1 MSEVGRLLRYTR
13 PYAVPLAASIVL
25 MSLVGASQALM
36 VRLIPPL
43 FDRVLS
49 PSSLE
54 GAVTVTVAN
63 KGMTSNPG
71 NFTVGTPN
79 GPDVTSLEPA
89 AVPPGGPTFQLT
101 VNGARF
107 TNESVVR
114 FNGEALKT
122 RFVRDNKLIATVPSA
137 LIVAGR
143 PIKLFE
149 VPVVGW
155 KLNLSDLMPNGVHN
169 IWTSVA
175 IGIIFA
181 FLMKGLCDY
190 AANYIINYVG
200 FSAVTDIRQQVFERV
215 LHQDASFFQ
224 ENSTGGLMSSIM
236 NDIDKIQV
244 AVSHLLA
251 DWFRQFFSVTFLL
264 AAVLQANWRLA
275 VVALTVLPF
284 VLVPTMRLGRR
295 IRRTTRSTQD
305 YTAELNTILQETISG
320 HQVVKTF
327 GNEEIE
333 ANRFLQTAKRLKRS
347 NLRYVAQQA
356 LASPVIEFFAAL
368 TLVGL
373 LSYART
379 QITKGGLTA
388 GEFSAFVIALM
399 LLYEPVKRLT
409 GIHNFFQ
416 QALGASQRVFE
427 YLDRDRIVAN
437 KPGAVKLHKFEKAIQ
452 FENVTFRY
460 PKTEELVLDGLNLTV
475 KAGEIVAIV
484 GPSGAGKTTI
494 ANLVPRFYD
503 VTGGTLKIDGRDL
516 CDLQLESLRQKIGI
530 VAQDTFLFN
539 DTVAANIGYGRP
551 GATMDD
557 VRSAARTAMAE
568 GFIEQM
574 PQGFETIIGERGQK
588 LSGGQRQRI
597 AIARALLKNAPILI
611 LDEATSHLDTE
622 SESQVQGALANLMA
636 NRTVIVIAHRLSTVR
651 RADKIV
657 VLDRGRIAETGKHE
671 ALVIGGG
678 LYQRLHEL
686 QFLEADV

>member
-1 MSEVGRLLRYTR
+1 MSPELRRLLRYTK
-13 PYAVPLAASIVL
+13 PYALPLVASIIL

-36 VRLIPPL
+36 VRLIPPIL
-43 FDRVLS
+43 DRVL
-49 PSSLE
+49 
-54 GAVTVTVAN
+54 
-63 KGMTSNPG
+63 
-71 NFTVGTPN
+71 TPN
-79 GPDVTSLEPA
+79 TPDHPVMLFKVPGLGWTLE
-89 AVPPGGPTFQLT
+89 
-101 VNGARF
+101 
-107 TNESVVR
+107 
-114 FNGEALKT
+114 
-122 RFVRDNKLIATVPSA
+122 
-137 LIVAGR
+137 
-143 PIKLFE
+143 
-149 VPVVGW
+149 
-155 KLNLSDLMPNGVHN
+155 LSDLMPAEIHN
-169 IWTSVA
+169 IWTMVA
-175 IGIIFA
+175 IGIVFA

-224 ENSTGGLMSSIM
+224 EHSTGSLMSSIM

-251 DWFRQFFSVTFLL
+251 DWFRQLFSVTFLL
-264 AAVLQANWRLA
+264 IAVLQANWHLA
-275 VVALTVLPF
+275 FVALTVLPF
-284 VLVPTMRLGRR
+284 VLVPTIRLGRR
-295 IRRTTRSTQD
+295 IRRTTRNTQD
-305 YTAELNTILQETISG
+305 HTAELNTILQETISG

-333 ANRFLQTAKRLKRS
+333 SNRFRETAKRLKRS

-356 LASPVIEFFAAL
+356 LASPLIEFFAAL
-368 TLVGL
+368 TIVGL
-373 LSYART
+373 LTYART
-379 QITKGGLTA
+379 EIKGGDLTA
-388 GEFSAFVIALM
+388 GEFSAFIIALM
-399 LLYEPVKRLT
+399 MLYEPVKRLT

-427 YLDRDRIVAN
+427 YLDRDRVVAD
-437 KPGAVKLHKFEKAIQ
+437 KPGAVKLAKFEKGVR
-452 FENVTFRY
+452 FENVVFHY
-460 PKTEELVLDGLNLTV
+460 PKTEDIVLDGIDLEV

-484 GPSGAGKTTI
+484 GHSGAGKTTI

-503 VTGGTLKIDGRDL
+503 VIGGAIRIDNRDVR
-516 CDLQLESLRQKIGI
+516 DLQLESLRAKIGI

-551 GATMDD
+551 GATLEDI
-557 VRSAARTAMAE
+557 RSAARSAMAE

-574 PQGFETIIGERGQK
+574 PNGYETIIGERGQK

-671 ALVIGGG
+671 TLVIGGG

-686 QFLEADV
+686 QYLEADV